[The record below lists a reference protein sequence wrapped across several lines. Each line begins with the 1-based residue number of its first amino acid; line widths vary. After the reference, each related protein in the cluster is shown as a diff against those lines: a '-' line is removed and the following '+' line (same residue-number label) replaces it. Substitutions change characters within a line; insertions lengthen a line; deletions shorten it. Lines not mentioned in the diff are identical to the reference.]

1 MTKSGF
7 FDVTRVT
14 AGLLVAGLLALA
26 AKPAHALLA
35 FDISDGITT
44 TAFSEGSSF
53 DESLDPGRIEFNDSV
68 GVFNIVFATGLSKPL
83 IGDDTQA
90 VIDLLSLSLSS
101 TAGGSLTIKMTD
113 TDFTQAAY
121 MGFMT
126 TNIGGTS
133 TGSVNIKTYIDS
145 TNTAFGTETLL
156 ADLDVANF
164 AGTSVAAFSGHES
177 DWIYTG
183 DTPYSLTMIV
193 TVTHDNAGDLTSF
206 DAELRVLPEPAAL
219 ALFGI
224 GLTGLGLVSRRRAA
238 RR

>member
-1 MTKSGF
+1 MTKMGIF
-7 FDVTRVT
+7 HVTRVS
-14 AGLLVAGLLALA
+14 AALIVAGVMAFA
-26 AKPAHALLA
+26 AKPAHALLE
-35 FDISDGITT
+35 FDISDGATT
-44 TAFSEGSSF
+44 TAFAEGGAL
-53 DESLDPGRIEFNDSV
+53 DESLDPGRIEFNDSI
-68 GVFNIVFATGLSKPL
+68 GVFNIVLATGLSKPI
-83 IGDDTQA
+83 IGSETEA
-90 VIDLLSLSLSS
+90 VLDLLSLSLSS

-113 TDFTQAAY
+113 TDFTQANY

-156 ADLDVANF
+156 ADLDVADFSSSGIAAF
-164 AGTSVAAFSGHES
+164 AGHKSG
-177 DWIYTG
+177 WINTG
-183 DTPYSLTMIV
+183 APYSLTMIV
-193 TVTHDNAGDLTSF
+193 TVSHDNAGDLTSF

-224 GLTGLGLVSRRRAA
+224 GLTGLGLISRRRGA